1 MTLHIAWLGKKSP
14 FCGNVTY
21 SREVTN
27 HLTQRGHRV
36 SFLHFAQEEEVEVQ
50 TFLPR
55 TVRNDG
61 PPLEEVPLP
70 FLYRS
75 QVYTLPS
82 LKARKVLTDS
92 LRELQPD
99 IVHASLTLSPLDFVL
114 PEICD
119 ELGLPLVA
127 TFHPAFDRRRN
138 NFAANTQ
145 YLMYQFYAPCLAAY
159 QRVVV
164 FSQLQKEIL
173 SKMGVPSSRIGVIPN
188 GVDVDKYSPGAS
200 NAKSHF
206 EADRLFVY
214 MGRVSVEKNL
224 EPMLKAWK
232 SCRDLMDGNHPNSMN
247 LQHKLV
253 IMGDGPQRPL
263 LQNFY
268 TEEDGIVWLGFVAS
282 EEERLW
288 ILRGADVFILP
299 SLVEGLSISLLE
311 AMACGLAVVA
321 TDVGADGE
329 VVGGGAGIMVQPY
342 QVEAQLRTLIPL
354 FVEHPEFKKILGEK
368 ARARVLER
376 YTLSKN
382 IETLTKLYDD
392 VLGRV
397 PVETSFS

>member
-1 MTLHIAWLGKKSP
+1 
-14 FCGNVTY
+14 
-21 SREVTN
+21 
-27 HLTQRGHRV
+27 
-36 SFLHFAQEEEVEVQ
+36 
-50 TFLPR
+50 
-55 TVRNDG
+55 
-61 PPLEEVPLP
+61 
-70 FLYRS
+70 
-75 QVYTLPS
+75 
-82 LKARKVLTDS
+82 
-92 LRELQPD
+92 
-99 IVHASLTLSPLDFVL
+99 
-114 PEICD
+114 
-119 ELGLPLVA
+119 
-127 TFHPAFDRRRN
+127 
-138 NFAANTQ
+138 
-145 YLMYQFYAPCLAAY
+145 MYQLYAPCLASY

-173 SKMGVPSSRIGVIPN
+173 SKMGVPSSRIAVIPN
-188 GVDVDKYSPGAS
+188 GVDVEKYSPGAS

-232 SCRDLMDGNHPNSMN
+232 SCRDLMDGQYLNSPNSVN

-268 TEEDGIVWLGFVAS
+268 TEEDGIVWLGFVAA

-288 ILRGADVFILP
+288 VLRGADVFILP

-329 VVGGGAGIMVQPY
+329 ALGGGAGIMVQPY
-342 QVEAQLRTLIPL
+342 QVQAQLRTLIPL
-354 FVEHPEFKKILGEK
+354 FVEHPEFNRILGEK

-382 IETLTKLYDD
+382 IETLTKLYDE
-392 VLGRV
+392 VLGRI
-397 PVETSFS
+397 PVETSSS

>member
-27 HLTQRGHRV
+27 HLTHMGHRV
-36 SFLHFAQEEEVEVQ
+36 SFLHFAQEEELEEQ
-50 TFLPR
+50 TFLSQ
-55 TVRNDG
+55 TVRSDS
-61 PPLEEVPLP
+61 PLPEEVPLP

-82 LKARKVLTDS
+82 LKARKVLTES
-92 LRELQPD
+92 LRDLKPD
-99 IVHASLTLSPLDFVL
+99 VVHASLTLSPLDFVL
-114 PEICD
+114 PEICE

-145 YLMYQFYAPCLAAY
+145 YLMYQLYAPCLAAY
-159 QRVVV
+159 QRVIV

-173 SKMGVPSSRIGVIPN
+173 SKMGVSSARIVVIPN
-188 GVDVDKYSPGAS
+188 GVDVEKYSPGLS

-232 SCRDLMDGNHPNSMN
+232 SCRDLIDGHHSNSMN

-268 TEEDGIVWLGFVAS
+268 TEEDGIIWLGFVAS

-288 ILRGADVFILP
+288 VLRGADVFVLP

-329 VVGGGAGIMVQPY
+329 VLAGGAGIMVQPY
-342 QVEAQLRTLIPL
+342 QVQAQLRTLIPL
-354 FVEHPEFKKILGEK
+354 FVEHPEFIKILGEK
-368 ARARVLER
+368 ARARVIDR
-376 YTLSKN
+376 YTLGKN
-382 IETLTKLYDD
+382 IDTLAKLYDEI
-392 VLGRV
+392 LGRV
-397 PVETSFS
+397 PVETSLS